1 MERLEPMLSVLRC
14 PYSGVRLRLSP
25 VAGDTF
31 DSVGEAADGAE
42 DASDVAG
49 DDLCLVGG
57 PRPYRIVDG
66 VPWLLLEER
75 VADIDH
81 YFQRQYGDET
91 ARKYDAAIKLQ
102 SLLIGCWEPAER
114 RRMVELLDV
123 PAGSRVLEV
132 AVGTGANLPF
142 LSRRVGPDGQIVG
155 VDLSMAMIRVA
166 QHRAQPV
173 PSPVH
178 FVRADACHLPF
189 ADDTFDA
196 VFHFGGL
203 NMFGDVG
210 AALREMVRVAKPG
223 AAIVVG
229 DEGMSE
235 ARRRTRLGR
244 FLGRMNNLNL
254 CRPPFSEVPW
264 DSIEE
269 FELHWAWREIFY
281 VMRFRKAAAVRRG
294 SVARENVDEQLDEH
308 LNEELYEPL
317 NEQPTVHL
325 SGPQNEQLREQRS
338 ELLREQLH
346 DEVDEQPDKQQNQQM
361 DQPLRD
367 PVVQEMAR
375 RIRW

>member
-132 AVGTGANLPF
+132 AEIGRA
-142 LSRRVGPDGQIVG
+142 SCRERV
-155 VDLSMAMIRVA
+155 
-166 QHRAQPV
+166 
-173 PSPVH
+173 
-178 FVRADACHLPF
+178 
-189 ADDTFDA
+189 
-196 VFHFGGL
+196 
-203 NMFGDVG
+203 
-210 AALREMVRVAKPG
+210 
-223 AAIVVG
+223 
-229 DEGMSE
+229 
-235 ARRRTRLGR
+235 
-244 FLGRMNNLNL
+244 
-254 CRPPFSEVPW
+254 
-264 DSIEE
+264 
-269 FELHWAWREIFY
+269 
-281 VMRFRKAAAVRRG
+281 
-294 SVARENVDEQLDEH
+294 
-308 LNEELYEPL
+308 
-317 NEQPTVHL
+317 
-325 SGPQNEQLREQRS
+325 
-338 ELLREQLH
+338 
-346 DEVDEQPDKQQNQQM
+346 
-361 DQPLRD
+361 
-367 PVVQEMAR
+367 
-375 RIRW
+375 